1 MNRLASIWPVVISR
15 IRVGVEEVSTRPV
28 VIVMSLLHCSSRCS
42 ANFLVQSAVD
52 DQHVSPA
59 DDPGQLAPF
68 LDHGRRLTR
77 AWYMRRAALVTGS
90 SGVTTM
96 GKATMSL
103 NVAPP
108 LTATTRVVIT
118 SRTLALI
125 STRPSPA

>member
-1 MNRLASIWPVVISR
+1 M
-15 IRVGVEEVSTRPV
+15 
-28 VIVMSLLHCSSRCS
+28 
-42 ANFLVQSAVD
+42 
-52 DQHVSPA
+52 
-59 DDPGQLAPF
+59 
-68 LDHGRRLTR
+68 
-77 AWYMRRAALVTGS
+77 TGS

-118 SRTLALI
+118 PRTLALI